1 MENHCSPYVLS
12 WAVKSRGGSDGLV
25 QGDRGYRMPNGVRW
39 VSHVHEEGRC
49 EAATLKNRVEIGINS
64 RVTSSPKGMATPQ
77 F

>member
-1 MENHCSPYVLS
+1 
-12 WAVKSRGGSDGLV
+12 
-25 QGDRGYRMPNGVRW
+25 MPNGVRW

-49 EAATLKNRVEIGINS
+49 EVATLKNRVEIGINS